1 MKIRRTGVAFGITAL
16 ISMGMS
22 NESLKAEESRLESIT
37 LGAGCFWCTEA
48 VMQRVEGVKGAVSG
62 YMGGHV
68 KNPTYR
74 QVVTGETG
82 HAEVAKITFDPNVTS
97 LEELLDIFWLMHD
110 PTTLNRQGADVGTQ
124 YRSAIY
130 YNNDNHKD
138 KILSSK
144 EAYQNEL
151 NKNKLGVIETEIKKI
166 ETYYY
171 AEDYHQQYLAI
182 EGSRQYCSASPTKV
196 KLGSFNGSNYKLPK
210 EIWDNFNWDVEK
222 CVLRS
227 NNKPIEINN

>member
-1 MKIRRTGVAFGITAL
+1 MNWLRVRINMRIRLTRVAFAITAL
-16 ISMGMS
+16 LSVGMS

-48 VMQRVEGVKGAVSG
+48 VMQRVEGVKSAVSG

-82 HAEVAKITFDPNVTS
+82 HAEVAKITFDPDVTS

-130 YNNDNHKD
+130 YDSDEQKR
-138 KILSSK
+138 IA
-144 EAYQNEL
+144 EASIA
-151 NKNKLGVIETEIKKI
+151 KLAAAKTYPDPIVTEVTEIETF
-166 ETYYY
+166 YP
-171 AEDYHQQYLAI
+171 AEDYHQEYYELNKNA
-182 EGSRQYCSASPTKV
+182 GYCRYVIHPKLK
-196 KLGSFNGSNYKLPK
+196 KLGF
-210 EIWDNFNWDVEK
+210 ED
-222 CVLRS
+222 
-227 NNKPIEINN
+227 